1 MKTMLDKKLSRREAM
16 AAMGVLA
23 LSAKLAGAA
32 DDVTENK
39 FKGIAL
45 QLYTLRVPAKDDLA
59 GTLKKVREMGWEY
72 VQWSGMPDLPAQ
84 GIRDALDAAGLKA
97 ISAHIGIEG
106 FEQDFEGQV
115 AFWKTVG
122 NTDVAPG
129 GMMGDCKDSL
139 EAWKR
144 GAVRLDAVGAKL
156 REAGMRLSYHNHDS
170 ELGKFDGDD
179 RTKLDILMAETT
191 PGNLCAELDLAW
203 VKAGG
208 AEPVELIR
216 KYKDRCP
223 MIHAKDL
230 VKSKSLLTRS
240 VRFMPLGQG
249 ILDWPAIFA
258 AGKESGVEWYIYE
271 QDNTDEKD
279 IFQCA
284 KESYDFLKKS
294 LTA

>member
-179 RTKLDILMAETT
+179 RPNWIFSWRNHARQPVRGLTAWSKRAAPGLWNLSANTKTASHDS
-191 PGNLCAELDLAW
+191 
-203 VKAGG
+203 
-208 AEPVELIR
+208 R
-216 KYKDRCP
+216 KDR
-223 MIHAKDL
+223 
-230 VKSKSLLTRS
+230 
-240 VRFMPLGQG
+240 
-249 ILDWPAIFA
+249 
-258 AGKESGVEWYIYE
+258 
-271 QDNTDEKD
+271 
-279 IFQCA
+279 
-284 KESYDFLKKS
+284 
-294 LTA
+294 

>member
-1 MKTMLDKKLSRREAM
+1 MRTMLDAKLSRRQAL
-16 AAMGVLA
+16 AAMGAMA
-23 LSAKLAGAA
+23 LSAKFAGAA
-32 DDVTENK
+32 DTVTEDT

-72 VQWSGMPDLPAQ
+72 VQWSGMPNLSAQ
-84 GIRDALDAAGLKA
+84 EIRDALDAADLKA
-97 ISAHIGIEG
+97 ISSHIGIEG

-144 GAVRLDAVGAKL
+144 GAARLDTVGAKL
-156 REAGMRLSYHNHDS
+156 REVGMRLSYHNHDW
-170 ELGKFDGDD
+170 EFGKFDGDD
-179 RTKLDILMAETT
+179 RAKLDILMAETT

-208 AEPVELIR
+208 ADPAATMLN
-216 KYKDRCP
+216 YKNRCP

-230 VKSKSLLTRS
+230 VKSKSLLTRG
-240 VRFMPLGQG
+240 VRFVPLGQG
-249 ILDWPAIFA
+249 ILDWPAIFD
-258 AGKESGVEWYIYE
+258 AGKKAGVEWWIYE
-271 QDNTDEKD
+271 QDNADKD
-279 IFQCA
+279 IFECA
-284 KESYDFLKKS
+284 QESYDFLKKN
-294 LTA
+294 LLG

>member
-1 MKTMLDKKLSRREAM
+1 MKKHSTGTLSRREAL
-16 AAMGVLA
+16 AAMGAIA
-23 LSAKLAGAA
+23 LSTRLASATNAVAGDA
-32 DDVTENK
+32 

-59 GTLKKVREMGWEY
+59 GTLKKVRDMGWEY

-97 ISAHIGIEG
+97 VSAHIGIEG
-106 FEQDFEGQV
+106 FETDFEGQV

-144 GAVRLDAVGAKL
+144 GAARLDAVGAKL
-156 REAGMRLSYHNHDS
+156 REVGMRLSYHNHDW

-179 RTKLDILMAETT
+179 RAKLDILMAETT

-208 AEPVELIR
+208 AEPAELIR
-216 KYKDRCP
+216 KNKGRCP

-230 VKSKSLLTRS
+230 VKSKSLLSRG

-249 ILDWPAIFA
+249 ILDWPDIFA

-271 QDNTDEKD
+271 QDNADEKD

-294 LTA
+294 LMA